1 MANND
6 EAKALLPQEDGVG
19 GISQALAKSLNKTVV
34 HGNSTVAGSY
44 KSGTITPLSK
54 LLFLIH
60 IFRKGE

>member
-6 EAKALLPQEDGVG
+6 ESKALLPQEDGVE
-19 GISQALAKSLNKTVV
+19 GISQALAKSLNETVV
-34 HGNSTVAGSY
+34 NGNLTLAASY

-54 LLFLIH
+54 LLFLTP